1 MQALQNDMMRSAN
14 MGMPNAPGGGGMGGM
29 GGGGGGLGGLLGGPE
44 AEARLRAHP
53 RIGKYF

>member
-1 MQALQNDMMRSAN
+1 MRSAN
-14 MGMPNAPGGGGMGGM
+14 MGMPNAPGGGGMGG
-29 GGGGGGLGGLLGGPE
+29 GLGSMLGGPE